1 MSKNDDKNPSTLV
14 IHTIRLHCVRLK
26 DIKKDDFK
34 LKADFG
40 NEIILTFNEG
50 HPLRSKDN
58 LIPFIYTLHLNG
70 EIDDS
75 KQLRISY
82 KNGFELID
90 KYHLII
96 SRPRPVTV
104 RPKIYH
110 QEKVNQE
117 HELPENFENPA
128 DYFLFDTQ
136 FSKGMMLEPPG
147 ENL

>member
-1 MSKNDDKNPSTLV
+1 MSKNDDKNPSAPV
-14 IHTIRLHCVRLK
+14 IRLRCVRLK

-40 NEIILTFNEG
+40 NEITLTFGEG
-50 HPLRSKDN
+50 HRLRSKDN
-58 LIPFIYTLHLNG
+58 LIPFIYTLDLDG

-75 KQLRISY
+75 KRLRISY
-82 KNGFELID
+82 KDGFKLID

-96 SRPRPVTV
+96 SRPTPVTV
-104 RPKIYH
+104 YPKLHH

-117 HELPENFENPA
+117 HKLVENFENPA
-128 DYFLFDTQ
+128 DYFLFDIQ
-136 FSKGMMLEPPG
+136 FSKEMMLEPPG